1 MVASEKQVKVKVC
14 GMTSLKDALNAVEGG
29 ADAVGFIFYKKS
41 PRSVTMKTVREIVLE
56 LPPFVDTVGVFVDET
71 AEQINKIADYCN
83 LDIIQLHGD
92 ESPTFCKKIRRKVI
106 KAFRIKDMQSVKK
119 LSSFQVSG
127 FLLDT
132 FSENLHG
139 GTGKV
144 FDWNLA
150 LPAKKFGPVIMA
162 GGLTPNN
169 VQQAVRQIR
178 PYGVDVCSG
187 VESEP
192 GIKDHKKVRA
202 FLKNANA
209 GRKI

>member
-14 GMTSLKDALNAVEGG
+14 GMTSLKDALVAVEGG

-56 LPPFVDTVGVFVDET
+56 LPPFVNTVGVFVDET

-92 ESPTFCKKIRRKVI
+92 ESPIFCKKIRRKVI

-202 FLKNANA
+202 FLNNAKA

>member
-14 GMTSLKDALNAVEGG
+14 GMTSLKDALVAVEGG

-71 AEQINKIADYCN
+71 AEQVNKIADYCN
-83 LDIIQLHGD
+83 LDIIQLHGN

-119 LSSFQVSG
+119 ISNFQVSG

>member
-14 GMTSLKDALNAVEGG
+14 GMTSLKDALVAVEVG

-132 FSENLHG
+132 YLENLHG

-202 FLKNANA
+202 FLNNAKA

>member
-14 GMTSLKDALNAVEGG
+14 GMTNLKDALVAVEEG

-41 PRSVTMKTVREIVLE
+41 PRSVTMKLVREIVLE
-56 LPPFVDTVGVFVDET
+56 LPPFIDTVGVFVDET

-83 LDIIQLHGD
+83 LDMVQLHGD
-92 ESPTFCKKIRRKVI
+92 ESPTFCKRMRRRVI
-106 KAFRIKDMQSVKK
+106 KAFRVKDMQSVKK
-119 LSSFQVSG
+119 LSNFQVSG
-127 FLLDT
+127 FILDT
-132 FSENLHG
+132 FSESLHG

-169 VQQAVRQIR
+169 VRQVIQRVR

-187 VESEP
+187 VESQP
-192 GIKDHKKVRA
+192 GIKDHKQIRD
-202 FLKNANA
+202 FLKNAKA
-209 GRKI
+209 GRKT

>member
-1 MVASEKQVKVKVC
+1 MVANEKQVKVKVC
-14 GMTSLKDALNAVEGG
+14 GMTSLKDALVAVEGG

-71 AEQINKIADYCN
+71 AEQVNKIADYCN
-83 LDIIQLHGD
+83 LDIIQLHGN

-119 LSSFQVSG
+119 ISNFQVSG

>member
-1 MVASEKQVKVKVC
+1 MVANEKQVKVKVC
-14 GMTSLKDALNAVEGG
+14 GMTSLKDALVAVEGG

-71 AEQINKIADYCN
+71 AEQVNKIADYCN

-92 ESPTFCKKIRRKVI
+92 ESPTYCKKIRRKVI

-119 LSSFQVSG
+119 ISNFQVSG

-132 FSENLHG
+132 FSEKLHG

>member
-14 GMTSLKDALNAVEGG
+14 GMTSLKDALVAVEGG

-150 LPAKKFGPVIMA
+150 LPVKKFGPVIMA

-202 FLKNANA
+202 FLNNAKA

>member
-1 MVASEKQVKVKVC
+1 MMANNNQVKVKVC
-14 GMTSLKDALNAVEGG
+14 GMTNLKDTLVAVEEG

-41 PRSVTMKTVREIVLE
+41 PRSVTMKLVREIVLE

-83 LDIIQLHGD
+83 LDMVQLHGD
-92 ESPTFCKKIRRKVI
+92 ESPTFCKRMRRRVI
-106 KAFRIKDMQSVKK
+106 KAFRVKDMQSVKK
-119 LSSFQVSG
+119 LSNYQVSG
-127 FLLDT
+127 FILDT
-132 FSENLHG
+132 FSESLHG

-169 VQQAVRQIR
+169 VRQAIQRVR

-192 GIKDHKKVRA
+192 GIKDHKKIRV
-202 FLKNANA
+202 FLKNAKA
-209 GRKI
+209 GRKT

>member
-14 GMTSLKDALNAVEGG
+14 GMTSLKDALFAVEGG

-41 PRSVTMKTVREIVLE
+41 PRSVTMKIVREIVLE

-202 FLKNANA
+202 FLNNAKA

>member
-1 MVASEKQVKVKVC
+1 MMANNNQVKVKVC
-14 GMTSLKDALNAVEGG
+14 GMTNLKDTLLAVEEGS
-29 ADAVGFIFYKKS
+29 DAVGFIFYKKS
-41 PRSVTMKTVREIVLE
+41 PRSVTMKLVREIVLE

-71 AEQINKIADYCN
+71 ADQINKIADYCN
-83 LDIIQLHGD
+83 LDMVQLHGG
-92 ESPTFCKKIRRKVI
+92 ESPTFCKRMRRRVI
-106 KAFRIKDMQSVKK
+106 KAFRVIDMQSVKNI
-119 LSSFQVSG
+119 SNFQVSG
-127 FLLDT
+127 FILDT
-132 FSENLHG
+132 FSESLHG

-169 VQQAVRQIR
+169 VRQAIQRVR

-192 GIKDHKKVRA
+192 GIKDHKKIRF
-202 FLKNANA
+202 FLKNAKA
-209 GRKI
+209 GRKT

>member
-1 MVASEKQVKVKVC
+1 MVASDKQVKVKVC
-14 GMTSLKDALNAVEGG
+14 GMTSLKDALVAVEEG

-41 PRSVTMKTVREIVLE
+41 PRSVTMKIVREIVLE
-56 LPPFVDTVGVFVDET
+56 LPPFVDTVGVFVDES
-71 AEQINKIADYCN
+71 AVQINKIADYCN

-92 ESPTFCKKIRRKVI
+92 ESPTFCKRIRRKVI

-119 LSSFQVSG
+119 ISSFQVSG

-144 FDWNLA
+144 FDWNLV

-169 VQQAVRQIR
+169 VQQAVRQVR

-192 GIKDHKKVRA
+192 GIKDHKKLRA
-202 FLKNANA
+202 FLKNAKA
-209 GRKI
+209 GRII

>member
-1 MVASEKQVKVKVC
+1 MVANEKQVKVKVC
-14 GMTSLKDALNAVEGG
+14 GMTSLKDALVAVEVG

-71 AEQINKIADYCN
+71 AEQVNKIADYCN

-92 ESPTFCKKIRRKVI
+92 ESPTYCKKIRRKVI

-119 LSSFQVSG
+119 ISNFQVSG

-132 FSENLHG
+132 FSEKLHG

>member
-202 FLKNANA
+202 FLNNAKA

>member
-1 MVASEKQVKVKVC
+1 
-14 GMTSLKDALNAVEGG
+14 
-29 ADAVGFIFYKKS
+29 
-41 PRSVTMKTVREIVLE
+41 
-56 LPPFVDTVGVFVDET
+56 
-71 AEQINKIADYCN
+71 
-83 LDIIQLHGD
+83 
-92 ESPTFCKKIRRKVI
+92 
-106 KAFRIKDMQSVKK
+106 MQSVKK

-202 FLKNANA
+202 FLNNAKA

>member
-14 GMTSLKDALNAVEGG
+14 GMTSLKDALVAVEGG

-41 PRSVTMKTVREIVLE
+41 PRSVTMKIVREIVLE

-202 FLKNANA
+202 FLNNAKA

>member
-14 GMTSLKDALNAVEGG
+14 GMTSLKDALVAVEVG

-92 ESPTFCKKIRRKVI
+92 ESPIFCKKIRRKVI

-202 FLKNANA
+202 FLNNAKA

>member
-1 MVASEKQVKVKVC
+1 MGSEMC
-14 GMTSLKDALNAVEGG
+14 IRD
-29 ADAVGFIFYKKS
+29 
-41 PRSVTMKTVREIVLE
+41 R
-56 LPPFVDTVGVFVDET
+56 
-71 AEQINKIADYCN
+71 INRIADYCN

-92 ESPTFCKKIRRKVI
+92 ESPIFCKKIRRKVI

-202 FLKNANA
+202 FLNNAKA